1 MFFYIFISTLEF
13 MLIGLISLLNYKQL
27 QLISLIT
34 TKLNDISD
42 NMPTIK
48 SEHESEDEDESTD
61 EDESNEED
69 ESDDEDENNEE
80 NEEGNID
87 ISDIDILKHMFQQNT
102 DYGNVI
108 NSLTQMLEESSKKN
122 KIS

>member
-42 NMPTIK
+42 NMPMIK
-48 SEHESEDEDESTD
+48 SEHESED
-61 EDESNEED
+61 ED

>member
-61 EDESNEED
+61 EDES
-69 ESDDEDENNEE
+69 DDEDESNDKDESNEE